1 MQKVLKLQIHNSIN
15 ILTLNPFDQKTKDS
29 TRKHF
34 KTSMHTL
41 SAMITTI
48 MNHDECFL
56 NIQKTLLNRNIL
68 GLSGRVR
75 ETPQHFIQK
84 GESFHQIKNR
94 LGSLLCLFCGIY
106 FGQIIEFNEVWLLS
120 QQIVKNVFLSS
131 FIQGEVFLT
140 CCRKGPR
147 SCDRTLLIRQVH
159 IPGSQVYTNKN

>member
-56 NIQKTLLNRNIL
+56 NIQKTLLNRNIS

-120 QQIVKNVFLSS
+120 QQIVKKCIFIKFYTRRSVFNDA
-131 FIQGEVFLT
+131 GKAREVAI
-140 CCRKGPR
+140 G
-147 SCDRTLLIRQVH
+147 H
-159 IPGSQVYTNKN
+159 Y

>member
-15 ILTLNPFDQKTKDS
+15 ILTLNPFDHKTKDS

-56 NIQKTLLNRNIL
+56 NIQKTLLNRNIS

-94 LGSLLCLFCGIY
+94 LGSLLCFFCGIY
-106 FGQIIEFNEVWLLS
+106 FGQIIEFNEAWLLS
-120 QQIVKNVFLSS
+120 QQIVINVFLSS

-140 CCRKGPR
+140 RCRKGPR

-159 IPGSQVYTNKN
+159 VPGSQVYTNKN